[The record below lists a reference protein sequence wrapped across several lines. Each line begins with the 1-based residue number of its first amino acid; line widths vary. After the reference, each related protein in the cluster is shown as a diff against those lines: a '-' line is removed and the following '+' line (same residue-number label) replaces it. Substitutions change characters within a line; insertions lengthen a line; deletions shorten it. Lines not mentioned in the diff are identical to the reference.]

1 MRGAFRAAAASHHV
15 DTGVSA
21 PGTARPCKGRRT
33 VDAGSRKPLACGVC
47 PRPEPA
53 RGPVH
58 TDGTGS
64 GAQDQPSRRVRRRAR
79 SLRPYVVPHPLLIEA
94 FRSVPA
100 FRELADALPR
110 AGESVL
116 AEGLAGSSPALL
128 VGALHH
134 VRPERIWL
142 LVASTPDGAEQ
153 VATDLEALLG
163 EGAVHLYPQRESL
176 PYEEAEP
183 HVEIGGARVEA
194 LEALL
199 GGRTA
204 LMVTTTRAL
213 QELSPAVDGLADLRL
228 ELRVGAEIRLADLSA
243 RLEEM
248 GFERVATVEEVG
260 QFALRGGIVD
270 VFGFGTPEPA
280 RIEFWGDQVESIR
293 HFDLLSQLSVSSVE
307 SIQVLPVDLRPSGDG
322 ARGRTAPA
330 GEGAAGGRRSLLDYL
345 PPEAV
350 LVHLTGGATRTELER
365 TWTEVQRLHQA
376 EVQRGTRPDGPEALF
391 LPADTAAARLDRFP
405 QLFVGEGPATGRTL
419 RFRAAPPEAIDR
431 DLARLGETLRAG
443 AARGERTLVLCDN
456 QGQLDRLQ
464 ELLDELRVRSD
475 VTLALGSVSGGF
487 ILADADPPFRVLT
500 DHEIFRRTRR
510 IRRRRRFRG
519 AAALESLA
527 ALKPGEYVV
536 HMDHGVGQFRR
547 MERVRVGEEEFETLV
562 IEYAG
567 GELLRVPVHRV
578 DLIERWVSENEEGP
592 APRVHKIGGKE
603 WTRTKQKTKKA
614 IQEMTA
620 ELLELYAAREAEKG
634 YAFASDTRWQREMES
649 AFLFEDTPDQRQATE
664 DVKRDMESPRPMDR
678 LICGDVGYGKT
689 EVAVRA
695 AFKAVQD
702 GKQVAVLVP
711 TTILAEQHLHTFAER
726 LADFPVRI
734 EALSR
739 FRTAKEQAGVLA
751 KLERG
756 EVDVIVGTHRLLS
769 TDVKFHD
776 LGLIVVDEEQRFGVK
791 HKERLKQLR
800 RTVDVLTLTATPIP
814 RTLHFSLLGLR
825 DMTLIQT
832 PPRDRQPIITHVLP
846 WADAVLEDAIRRE
859 LDRGGQVFF
868 VHNRVETIS
877 VVAKRVGDLVPD
889 ARVGV
894 AHGQMK
900 EKELEEV
907 MTRFIEGEVE
917 ILVATAI
924 IESGLD
930 VPRANTLIVN
940 RADHF
945 GLSQLYQIR
954 GRVGRSHHRAYC
966 YLLVPD
972 EVSEEAE
979 KRLRVLEH
987 YTELGSGYRIA
998 LKDLELRGAGNILG
1012 SEQSGFVHAVGFDT
1026 YMRLLEETVRQMKG
1040 DGKAPALQAADVSV
1054 DGVALIPDDY
1064 VPDEAQK
1071 LHFYRRL
1078 AREDDAAQIDAL
1090 RRELRDRYGPVPV
1103 EVETLLATA
1112 SLRLRGK
1119 ALGVERILVRPW
1131 DVRLNFRTGVVP
1143 RMATLQRVLAARQF
1157 DVEVRR
1163 PIPLSLTLHRR
1174 GTEPILATLVDALRE
1189 LEQDPTATV

>member
-1 MRGAFRAAAASHHV
+1 M
-15 DTGVSA
+15 
-21 PGTARPCKGRRT
+21 
-33 VDAGSRKPLACGVC
+33 
-47 PRPEPA
+47 
-53 RGPVH
+53 
-58 TDGTGS
+58 
-64 GAQDQPSRRVRRRAR
+64 
-79 SLRPYVVPHPLLIEA
+79 PHPLLIDA

-100 FRELADALPR
+100 FRALASGLPR

-116 AEGLAGSSPALL
+116 AEGLSGASPAVL
-128 VGALHH
+128 VASLHR

-142 LVASTPDGAEQ
+142 LVASTPDSAEQ
-153 VATDLEALLG
+153 SAADLEALLG
-163 EGAVHLYPQRESL
+163 EGSVHLYPQRESL

-204 LMVTTTRAL
+204 LLVTTTRAL
-213 QELSPAVDGLADLRL
+213 QELSPAVEGLADLRL
-228 ELRVGAEIRLADLSA
+228 ELRVGVEVRPADLSA

-248 GFERVATVEEVG
+248 GFERVSTVEEVG

-293 HFDLLSQLSVSSVE
+293 HFDLLTQLSVRSVE
-307 SIQVLPVDLRPSGDG
+307 EIQLLPLDLRSGRSDG
-322 ARGRTAPA
+322 GRPRPAP
-330 GEGAAGGRRSLLDYL
+330 GEGAAQGGGRRSLLEYL
-345 PPEAV
+345 PPDTV
-350 LVHLTGGATRTELER
+350 LVHLTAGATRAELER

-376 EVQRGTRPDGPEALF
+376 EVQRGAGPEGPEALF
-391 LPADTAAARLDRFP
+391 LPAAEAAARLDRFP
-405 QLFVGEGPATGRTL
+405 QLFVAEGPAGARAL
-419 RFRAAPPEAIDR
+419 GFRAAPPEAIDR
-431 DLARLGETLRAG
+431 DMGRLGEVLRAG

-456 QGQLDRLQ
+456 QGQLERLQ

-487 ILADADPPFRVLT
+487 ILADADPPLRVLT

-519 AAALESLA
+519 GAALESIS

-578 DLIERWVSENEEGP
+578 DLIERWVSDADDGP
-592 APRVHKIGGKE
+592 APRVHRIGGKD
-603 WTRTKQKTKKA
+603 WTRTKQKTRKA

-634 YAFASDTRWQREMES
+634 YAFAADTRWQREMES

-689 EVAVRA
+689 EVAIRA

-702 GKQVAVLVP
+702 GRQVAVLVP
-711 TTILAEQHLHTFAER
+711 TTILAEQHLHTFSER

-739 FRTAKEQAGVLA
+739 FRTAKEQGEV
-751 KLERG
+751 LERLAAG
-756 EVDVIVGTHRLLS
+756 TVDVIVGTHRLLS
-769 TDVKFHD
+769 PDVKFHQ

-846 WADAVLEDAIRRE
+846 WADTVLEDAVRRE

-877 VVAKRVGDLVPD
+877 VVAKRVADLVPD
-889 ARVGV
+889 ARIGV

-907 MTRFIEGEVE
+907 MTRFIEGEVDV
-917 ILVATAI
+917 LVATAI

-1040 DGKAPALQAADVSV
+1040 DGRAASRQATDVSV
-1054 DGVALIPDDY
+1054 DGVALIPDEY

-1078 AREDDAAQIDAL
+1078 AREERPEQIEAL
-1090 RRELRDRYGPVPV
+1090 RRELRDRYGPIPP
-1103 EVETLLATA
+1103 EVEALLATA
-1112 SLRLRGK
+1112 SLRLLGG
-1119 ALGVERILVRPW
+1119 ALGIERLLVRPW
-1131 DVRLNFRTGVVP
+1131 DVRLNFSQGVVP
-1143 RMATLQRVLAARQF
+1143 RMATLQRVLSARLF

-1174 GTEPILATLVDALRE
+1174 GTEPILSTLVEALRE
-1189 LEQDPTATV
+1189 LERERATEV